1 MRTWMYMCALGDVRI
16 HQRQV
21 RTLNKSQVLFS
32 VIYWLGPDGLKQK
45 DPVHLY
51 HTPADLSGDP
61 HPPGFNVENNIKH
74 HKKRVPTF
82 GGVKK
87 SPPYGRAQ
95 RLTRPKRGILTTI
108 THELK
113 NFFDPFQS
121 EERNEKWSHHR
132 IFTSHEGEELVTTPL
147 PPESML
153 KT

>member
-16 HQRQV
+16 HKRQV
-21 RTLNKSQVLFS
+21 RLLNKSQLLFS

-45 DPVHLY
+45 DTVHLY
-51 HTPADLSGDP
+51 HTPANLSGDP

-74 HKKRVPTF
+74 HKKRVAPF
-82 GGVKK
+82 GGSKIASVWESSETDPAKVWDFDDNNSWIK
-87 SPPYGRAQ
+87 IF
-95 RLTRPKRGILTTI
+95 L
-108 THELK
+108 
-113 NFFDPFQS
+113 DPFQS